1 MYGNATYESWF
12 KRLTPVAIQD
22 STLLLLSPTRFIRE
36 WIVTHYQSALL
47 RCVQE
52 HAPEVAHV
60 EIMVRSSGEAIVATE
75 TEKQNN
81 LPVAPLDTRY
91 TFANFTVG
99 ASNQLAFAAAQ
110 AVAESVGALPSR
122 NPLFLHGP
130 VGSGKTH
137 LMHAIAHHMRAASPQ
152 RKVVYLTAEQFM
164 CWFVRALRAQD
175 TLAFKEHFRSVDV
188 LMIDD
193 IQFIGGKEATQE
205 EFLHTFNA
213 LLDQQRQLVIACDR
227 APSALLALEE
237 RMRSRLA
244 WGLVADIQ
252 QPDYALRLGI
262 LRNKAAHLP
271 LTLPEDVLAFIATR
285 ITASVR
291 ELEGALHKVAAQ
303 AVLCHQPVNITTT
316 QDVLIDLLRAHERV
330 VTIDEIQRKVAEY
343 FGLRVTD
350 LHSNRRMRALV
361 RPRQIAM
368 YLAKEL
374 TVRSFSQIGQHFGG
388 RDHTTAMHAIRR
400 VSTLIA
406 HDPEVANDVST
417 LRRLLC
423 L

>member
-1 MYGNATYESWF
+1 
-12 KRLTPVAIQD
+12 
-22 STLLLLSPTRFIRE
+22 
-36 WIVTHYQSALL
+36 
-47 RCVQE
+47 
-52 HAPEVAHV
+52 
-60 EIMVRSSGEAIVATE
+60 
-75 TEKQNN
+75 
-81 LPVAPLDTRY
+81 
-91 TFANFTVG
+91 
-99 ASNQLAFAAAQ
+99 
-110 AVAESVGALPSR
+110 
-122 NPLFLHGP
+122 
-130 VGSGKTH
+130 
-137 LMHAIAHHMRAASPQ
+137 
-152 RKVVYLTAEQFM
+152 
-164 CWFVRALRAQD
+164 
-175 TLAFKEHFRSVDV
+175 
-188 LMIDD
+188 
-193 IQFIGGKEATQE
+193 
-205 EFLHTFNA
+205 
-213 LLDQQRQLVIACDR
+213 
-227 APSALLALEE
+227 
-237 RMRSRLA
+237 MRSRLA